1 MRRDNRKES
10 NPAYQGEMVTLPT
23 GQTVPLESVLNFGSD
38 GRRKDER
45 VMIDKLPAVT
55 GSIAGVSSRFM
66 TDYQRHRDKEVARL
80 EQMAKEAAKD
90 KEAQEFERQRVER
103 KRQFEEEAAKKRE
116 KRQRRKLSKS
126 SDGLN
131 LPPEVIKQMKEQEQS
146 ERTDVSPTESEIPRP
161 VHPYA
166 LNATLGPPQQSSDPK
181 PVKPVPANI
190 TIVDEE

>member
-1 MRRDNRKES
+1 
-10 NPAYQGEMVTLPT
+10 
-23 GQTVPLESVLNFGSD
+23 
-38 GRRKDER
+38 
-45 VMIDKLPAVT
+45 
-55 GSIAGVSSRFM
+55 M

-90 KEAQEFERQRVER
+90 KEAQEFERQRLER